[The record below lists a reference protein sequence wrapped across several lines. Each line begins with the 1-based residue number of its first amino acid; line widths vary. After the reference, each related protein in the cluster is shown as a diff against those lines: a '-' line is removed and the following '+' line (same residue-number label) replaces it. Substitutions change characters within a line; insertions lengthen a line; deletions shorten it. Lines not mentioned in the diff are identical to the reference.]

1 MAEIGITNLAR
12 GLLSETQTI
21 ESALLDQLAEDGITS
36 LVTGRGSLDTLDQLV
51 AEWRNRGGDQIR
63 TELKQSLEQA
73 AGESRPA
80 IVWT

>member
-21 ESALLDQLAEDGITS
+21 ESALLDQFAEDGITS

-63 TELKQSLEQA
+63 TELEQSPEQA
-73 AGESRPA
+73 DS
-80 IVWT
+80 